1 MNETPTND
9 LPNVDL
15 PAVETPSTISSM
27 SSMSSDLGVEM
38 TNIELSIEFLYD
50 IAARALNLGDIVL
63 NLGGII

>member
-9 LPNVDL
+9 LPD
-15 PAVETPSTISSM
+15 VEAPSTISSM

>member
-9 LPNVDL
+9 LPDVET
-15 PAVETPSTISSM
+15 ETPSAL

-38 TNIELSIEFLYD
+38 TNFDLSIELLYD
-50 IAARALNLGDIVL
+50 ISARALELGDIVL

>member
-1 MNETPTND
+1 MNETPTN
-9 LPNVDL
+9 DL

-38 TNIELSIEFLYD
+38 TNIDLSIEFLYD